1 MNYISLHVDQRAQKA
16 PVWVKASLYFLAFVE
31 IALSSGMIAG
41 GLVDFGLVTTT
52 HSKADR
58 LALGAYLATS
68 FLSSPFGIVSGIIS
82 AVSTRLV
89 RKKSALMWTAIH
101 WGCFVFLSVYF
112 VALVV
117 TLSEISL
124 PIKFSAA
131 GINIFSAIILFKL
144 AFCVCFTCLN
154 RLGSFERSGC

>member
-1 MNYISLHVDQRAQKA
+1 MNYISLQVDQHARKA
-16 PVWVKASLYFLAFVE
+16 PIWVKVSLYFLAFIE
-31 IALSSGMIAG
+31 IALSCGMIAG
-41 GLVDFGLVTTT
+41 GLIDFNLVTTA
-52 HSKADR
+52 HSKTDR

-68 FLSSPFGIVSGIIS
+68 FLSVPFGIVSGLFS

-112 VALVV
+112 IALVV
-117 TLSEISL
+117 TLSDISL
-124 PIKFSAA
+124 PVKFNAA

-144 AFCVCFTCLN
+144 AFCICFTCLN